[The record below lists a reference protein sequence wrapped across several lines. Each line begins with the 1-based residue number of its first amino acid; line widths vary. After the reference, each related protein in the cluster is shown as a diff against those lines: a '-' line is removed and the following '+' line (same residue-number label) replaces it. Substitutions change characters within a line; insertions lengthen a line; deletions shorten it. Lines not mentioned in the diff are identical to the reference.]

1 MNGIKSDSGGRYA
14 CNLANRDFPARRSIA
29 AVVNP
34 PGADPSTQG
43 SGDNP
48 AFRRVRLDLADPSEG
63 RIRSLDDGF
72 RFGIPAGGAIENK
85 QSPAAARTFAVGI
98 AAASFAAGT
107 PYNQEVIHG
116 IDTNE
121 RMSSAGTSN
130 LSVGTRQK
138 SNWRSGPPPFPRK
151 DPDSLPR
158 HPHDD

>member
-1 MNGIKSDSGGRYA
+1 
-14 CNLANRDFPARRSIA
+14 PARRSIA
-29 AVVNP
+29 AVVNT
-34 PGADPSTQG
+34 PGADTSTQG

-48 AFRRVRLDLADPSEG
+48 AFRRVGLDLADAAEG

-107 PYNQEVIHG
+107 PYNQEVIHW
-116 IDTNE
+116 IDTKE

-130 LSVGTRQK
+130 LRVGPCLHSTWSSV
-138 SNWRSGPPPFPRK
+138 S
-151 DPDSLPR
+151 
-158 HPHDD
+158 